1 MNPEI
6 ENNIPAEQEAP
17 APAIIEDAAAQEV
30 QEQTATLQEQE
41 AAPAQEAP
49 AIIEDAAT
57 VAPTPA
63 KEDKPT
69 AQAKDDPE
77 SYVRFHKPY
86 LFEGNY
92 YAGID
97 LKKIENLSAKDMCEA
112 EKYLSR
118 QGIVSPLPEMT
129 MEYIAFI
136 ANKATGQ
143 PIEFFKQLPPKDA
156 TKVKNRV
163 TSFFYGED

>member
-1 MNPEI
+1 MDTKKKTNTTT
-6 ENNIPAEQEAP
+6 EQ
-17 APAIIEDAAAQEV
+17 DAA
-30 QEQTATLQEQE
+30 
-41 AAPAQEAP
+41 PEAP
-49 AIIEDAAT
+49 AIIQDAAA
-57 VAPTPA
+57 VTPA
-63 KEDKPT
+63 
-69 AQAKDDPE
+69 QATEATTTPEATEDPE

-86 LFEGNY
+86 FFEGNH

-97 LKKIENLSAKDMCEA
+97 LKAIEGLTAKDMCEA
-112 EKYLSR
+112 EKYLAR

-143 PIEFFKQLPPKDA
+143 PLEFFKQLPPKDA

>member
-1 MNPEI
+1 MDTEKKTATVEQDAAPE
-6 ENNIPAEQEAP
+6 
-17 APAIIEDAAAQEV
+17 APAIIQDAAAQE
-30 QEQTATLQEQE
+30 EQAPVP
-41 AAPAQEAP
+41 APAQPP

-57 VAPTPA
+57 AAPAP
-63 KEDKPT
+63 EDKPT
-69 AQAKDDPE
+69 APAQDDPE

-97 LKKIENLSAKDMCEA
+97 LKRVESLSAKDMCEA
-112 EKYLSR
+112 EKYLAR

-143 PIEFFKQLPPKDA
+143 PLEFFKQLPPKDA

>member
-1 MNPEI
+1 MDTEKKT
-6 ENNIPAEQEAP
+6 ATVEQ
-17 APAIIEDAAAQEV
+17 DAA
-30 QEQTATLQEQE
+30 
-41 AAPAQEAP
+41 PEAP
-49 AIIEDAAT
+49 AIIQDAAT
-57 VAPTPA
+57 VAP
-63 KEDKPT
+63 
-69 AQAKDDPE
+69 AQAPETATPEATEDPE

-86 LFEGNY
+86 LFEGNL

-97 LKKIENLSAKDMCEA
+97 LKAIENLSAKDMCEA

-143 PIEFFKQLPPKDA
+143 PLEFFKNLPPKDA

>member
-1 MNPEI
+1 MDTEKKT
-6 ENNIPAEQEAP
+6 ATVEQ
-17 APAIIEDAAAQEV
+17 DAA
-30 QEQTATLQEQE
+30 
-41 AAPAQEAP
+41 PEAP
-49 AIIEDAAT
+49 AIIQDAAT
-57 VAPTPA
+57 VAP
-63 KEDKPT
+63 
-69 AQAKDDPE
+69 AQAPETATPEATEDPE

-86 LFEGNY
+86 LFEGNH

-97 LKKIENLSAKDMCEA
+97 LKAIEDLTAKDMCEA
-112 EKYLSR
+112 EKYLSKK
-118 QGIVSPLPEMT
+118 GIISPLPEMT

-143 PIEFFKQLPPKDA
+143 PLEFFKQLPPKDA

>member
-1 MNPEI
+1 M
-6 ENNIPAEQEAP
+6 ARGKKKDAAQAAP
-17 APAIIEDAAAQEV
+17 APEI
-30 QEQTATLQEQE
+30 TATTPE
-41 AAPAQEAP
+41 ATE
-49 AIIEDAAT
+49 
-57 VAPTPA
+57 
-63 KEDKPT
+63 
-69 AQAKDDPE
+69 DPE

-97 LKKIENLSAKDMCEA
+97 LKRVESLSAKDMCEA
-112 EKYLSR
+112 EKYLAR

-143 PIEFFKQLPPKDA
+143 PLEFFKQLPPKDA

>member
-1 MNPEI
+1 MTPEPD
-6 ENNIPAEQEAP
+6 NITPAADQEAP
-17 APAIIEDAAAQEV
+17 APV
-30 QEQTATLQEQE
+30 V
-41 AAPAQEAP
+41 
-49 AIIEDAAT
+49 IEDAAT
-57 VAPTPA
+57 AAPAP
-63 KEDKPT
+63 EDKPT
-69 AQAKDDPE
+69 APAQDDPE
-77 SYVRFHKPY
+77 RYVRFHKPY

-97 LKKIENLSAKDMCEA
+97 LKRVESLSAKDMCEA
-112 EKYLSR
+112 EKYLAR

-143 PIEFFKQLPPKDA
+143 PLEFFKQLPPKDA

>member
-1 MNPEI
+1 MDTEKKT
-6 ENNIPAEQEAP
+6 ATVEQ
-17 APAIIEDAAAQEV
+17 DAA
-30 QEQTATLQEQE
+30 
-41 AAPAQEAP
+41 PEAP
-49 AIIEDAAT
+49 AIIQDAAT
-57 VAPTPA
+57 VAP
-63 KEDKPT
+63 
-69 AQAKDDPE
+69 AQAPETATPEATEDPE

-86 LFEGNY
+86 LFEGNH

-97 LKKIENLSAKDMCEA
+97 LKAIEDLTAKDMCEA
-112 EKYLSR
+112 EKYLSKK
-118 QGIVSPLPEMT
+118 GIISPLPEMT

-143 PIEFFKQLPPKDA
+143 PLEFFKNLPPKDA

>member
-1 MNPEI
+1 MNPETDNI
-6 ENNIPAEQEAP
+6 IPAADQEAP
-17 APAIIEDAAAQEV
+17 APVVIEDAAAQE
-30 QEQTATLQEQE
+30 EQAPVP
-41 AAPAQEAP
+41 APAQPP

-57 VAPTPA
+57 AAPAP
-63 KEDKPT
+63 EDKPT
-69 AQAKDDPE
+69 APAQDDPE

-97 LKKIENLSAKDMCEA
+97 LKRVESLSAKDMCEA
-112 EKYLSR
+112 EKYLAL

-143 PIEFFKQLPPKDA
+143 PLEFFKQLPPKDA

>member
-1 MNPEI
+1 MNPETDNI
-6 ENNIPAEQEAP
+6 IPAADQEAP
-17 APAIIEDAAAQEV
+17 APVVIEDAAAQE
-30 QEQTATLQEQE
+30 EQAPVP
-41 AAPAQEAP
+41 APAQPP

-57 VAPTPA
+57 VAPAPVQ
-63 KEDKPT
+63 EDKPT
-69 AQAKDDPE
+69 TQAQDDPE

-97 LKKIENLSAKDMCEA
+97 LKRVENLSAKDMCEA
-112 EKYLSR
+112 EKYLAR

-143 PIEFFKQLPPKDA
+143 PLEFFKQLPPKDA